1 MLVTPIR
8 LLLVDDHLVVR
19 LGLAALLDGEP
30 GMTVVG
36 EAGNAAEA
44 VALAGQ
50 LSPDIVL
57 MDIRLPDRSGIAACQ
72 EIRQRWPHI
81 RVIMLTSYTD
91 EDLVLEAI
99 DAGAA
104 GYLLKQL
111 NADEL
116 IRALQAV
123 AKGDVLLDASITQKV
138 LQRVRKAE
146 QDSKLLPF
154 RELSDR
160 EYQILKL
167 MAIGKT
173 NAEIAA
179 DLFLSEKTVGNHVST
194 ILSKLG
200 VTNRIEAA
208 TYAVRHNI

>member
-1 MLVTPIR
+1 MQVTPIR

-19 LGLAALLDGEP
+19 LGLRALLDTEP
-30 GMTVVG
+30 EMIVVG
-36 EAGNAAEA
+36 EAGTAAEA
-44 VALAGQ
+44 ITLAGQ
-50 LSPDIVL
+50 LAPHIIL
-57 MDIRLPDRSGIAACQ
+57 MDIRLPDRSGISACQ
-72 EIRQRWPHI
+72 EIRQRWPQI
-81 RVIMLTSYTD
+81 QVIMLTSYTD
-91 EDLVLEAI
+91 EELVLEAV

-111 NADEL
+111 NAEEL

-123 AKGDVLLDASITQKV
+123 AQGDVLLDPSITQKV
-138 LQRVRKAE
+138 LQRVRRAE
-146 QDSKLLPF
+146 QQSKLLPF

-167 MAIGKT
+167 IAIGKT
-173 NAEIAA
+173 NAEIAH

-200 VTNRIEAA
+200 VSNRIEAA
-208 TYAVRHNI
+208 TYAVRHHI